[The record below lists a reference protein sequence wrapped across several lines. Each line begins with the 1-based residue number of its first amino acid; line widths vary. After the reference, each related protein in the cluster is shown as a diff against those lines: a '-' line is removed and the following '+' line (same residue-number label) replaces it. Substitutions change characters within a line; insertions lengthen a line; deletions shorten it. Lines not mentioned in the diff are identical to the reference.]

1 MNNINDEQ
9 RWVYP
14 HPHPWFPQNQH
25 NRFMPF
31 PGRPMGDESYR
42 HATVL
47 SFLGRGPKG
56 AKGDTFTYDDM
67 TAADKADLVG
77 YLAGA
82 TGSVEEHSFT
92 ANSNLSYYDVPNMD
106 VDTSVDILFVFVN
119 GIMLSNSEY
128 SIENGNRIVFTN
140 GVQYNGIQNEFLIR
154 ILRFEASSPETQNTE
169 NLLNFL
175 NIDRDALTRRL
186 GE

>member
-56 AKGDTFTYDDM
+56 AKGDTFTYSDM
-67 TAADKADLVG
+67 TPADKADLVSH
-77 YLAGA
+77 LAGA
-82 TGSVEEHSFT
+82 AGSIEEHSFT
-92 ANSNLSYYDVPNMD
+92 SDSDLSSYDVPDMN
-106 VDTSVDILFVFVN
+106 VDTSVDILFVYVN
-119 GIMLSNSEY
+119 GLMLSSSEY
-128 SIENGNRIVFTN
+128 RIESGNHITFTN

-154 ILRFEASSPETQNTE
+154 ILRFTAFPTESQNIE
-169 NLLNFL
+169 NN
-175 NIDRDALTRRL
+175 
-186 GE
+186 G